1 MTIAVSKTQEKKA
14 ARLSEAQDFVKQR
27 RVRNLEIFESNFEVG
42 LKVYEDN
49 KDKLT
54 PEQVTEMEAEIER
67 NRALIKDYKERWLA

>member
-1 MTIAVSKTQEKKA
+1 MSKTQEKKA
-14 ARLSEAQDFVKQR
+14 ARLAEAEAFVKER
-27 RVRNLEIFESNFEVG
+27 RTRNLEIFESNFEVG